1 MKVALLA
8 DFGSTYTKV
17 VAVDL
22 AEGALAGTAQAAT
35 SLDGDVLDGYQDAA
49 DAAVHEARGRSPG
62 ATVEVAAELAAS
74 SAGGGM
80 RMAAV
85 GLVDSLTAA
94 AASMAALNAGA
105 RLAGTFAGTLTDAD
119 AERLAALDP
128 EIVLFAGGTDG
139 GQRTLVRDNAKVIAP
154 ATGSAHVVVACNADV
169 ANEVGAAFLP
179 YARSVT
185 IVPNVLPDI
194 GVTSFDGARDAIS
207 AVFIGEVIAGKR
219 LSSSLRFLQMVRMA
233 TPDAVF
239 RAAVLYA
246 RTRQDAG
253 DGVVVTDVGGAT
265 TDVYS
270 VLQRK
275 PVSGFGTARKGF
287 VSSAELRT
295 VQGDL
300 GLRSNARGVLEADGA
315 WLAGQ
320 RLPGQPEMTG
330 AELAAACQRRSD
342 QPDAIFDE
350 GAERVLD
357 ERLTVSCLFRA
368 LERHCGQRAV
378 RTGVGGR
385 PALVEQ
391 GPNLTGC
398 RALVAGGGIM
408 RAAAG
413 QQAVAA
419 ATPAGLVRQA
429 IARLPEHVLAPR
441 QCQVVVD
448 RRYVLAAAGL
458 LASAQPQIAESLLR
472 RELVEEPADD

>member
-1 MKVALLA
+1 MKLALLA

-22 AEGALAGTAQAAT
+22 AEGALAGAAQAAT
-35 SLDGDVLDGYQDAA
+35 SLDGDILDGYQDAA
-49 DAAVHEARGRSPG
+49 DAAVHDARGRSPG
-62 ATVEVAAELAAS
+62 AAVEVAAELAAS

-105 RLAGTFAGTLTDAD
+105 RLAGTFAGSLTDAD

-139 GQRTLVRDNAKVIAP
+139 GQRALVSDNARVIGP
-154 ATGSAHVVVACNADV
+154 ATGSAHVVVACNADI
-169 ANEVGAAFLP
+169 ANEVGAVFLP
-179 YARSVT
+179 FARSVT
-185 IVPNVLPDI
+185 VVPNVLPDI
-194 GVTSFDGARDAIS
+194 GVTSFDGAREAIS
-207 AVFIGEVIAGKR
+207 TVFIGEVIAGKR
-219 LSSSLRFLQMVRMA
+219 LSSSLRFVQMVRMA

-246 RTRQDAG
+246 RASQDAG

-270 VLQRK
+270 VLRRK

-287 VSSAELRT
+287 VSSPEVRT

-300 GLRSNARGVLEADGA
+300 GLRSNAPGVLAADGA

-320 RLPGQPEMTG
+320 GRPEMTA

-342 QPDAIFDE
+342 RPDAIFGP
-350 GAERVLD
+350 GAERELD
-357 ERLTVSCLFRA
+357 ERLAVSCMFRA

-378 RTGVGGR
+378 RAGLAGR

-391 GPNLTGC
+391 GQNLTGC
-398 RALVAGGGIM
+398 RTLVAGGGIL
-408 RAAAG
+408 RAG
-413 QQAVAA
+413 QAKAS
-419 ATPAGLVRQA
+419 LVRQA

-441 QCQVVVD
+441 QCRVIVD

-458 LASAQPQIAESLLR
+458 LARAQPQIAESLLR